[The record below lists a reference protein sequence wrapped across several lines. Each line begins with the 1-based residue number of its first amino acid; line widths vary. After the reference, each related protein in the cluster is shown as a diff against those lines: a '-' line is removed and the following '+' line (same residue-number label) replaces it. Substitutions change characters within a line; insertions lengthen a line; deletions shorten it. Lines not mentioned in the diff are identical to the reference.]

1 MPRFADEAFILGTR
15 DLQERDR
22 IVELLGRA
30 HGRRR
35 AVAQGAR
42 ARHSRFGGQLQLLA
56 KVHVEWWEREG
67 KDLGRLGAV
76 ELLRPARFV
85 ERGLEEMLLAFYIAE
100 HVIAFAPEAEADDDL
115 YRLLDTVCT
124 ALDAGVERELATAY
138 FEIWILRL
146 AGITPSWRECAGCGE
161 ELIEAAWLSPDRDGL
176 LCEQC
181 RQGSGERLDR
191 AALGLLRAMSR
202 TPLAQLA
209 EPPPEAVR
217 AVRAIAAAVRR
228 AYLQEELR
236 SFLVMEETLRAASP
250 RAPTA

>member
-22 IVELLGRA
+22 IVEVLARS

-115 YRLLDTVCT
+115 YRLLDAVCT
-124 ALDAGVERELATAY
+124 ALDAGSDRELATAY

-161 ELIEAAWLSPDRDGL
+161 ELAEVAWLSADRDGL
-176 LCEQC
+176 LCERC
-181 RQGSGERLDR
+181 RSGGGERLDR
-191 AALGLLRAMSR
+191 SALGLLQAMNR
-202 TPLAQLA
+202 TPLGRLPT
-209 EPPPEAVR
+209 PPSDAVR

-228 AYLQEELR
+228 GYLQEELR
-236 SFLVMEETLRAASP
+236 SYVVMEETLRGAPPPASGP
-250 RAPTA
+250 